1 MNKLL
6 LSGAVLL
13 ALSGTAYAA
22 DLSDVKLSFGLEKG
36 SAVYTLDG
44 TSGGISSLSAKNTFS
59 QTSLGSSIDLMT
71 TAGLS
76 YNFDAENVTASAG
89 AKVATKDSVLPF
101 DLWASAEA
109 NYTVAGVDDLTG
121 QPLLVAGKI
130 GADYDVTDAL
140 SVGVAASKT
149 WDTDGWTSGVVTKT
163 ARISYAVTP
172 SVVLGL
178 SADQIGAADPVAT
191 ASAKIRF

>member
-13 ALSGTAYAA
+13 TLSGAAYAA
-22 DLSDVKLSFGLEKG
+22 DLSDVNLSFGLEKG

-44 TSGGISSLSAKNTFS
+44 TSAGVSSLSAKNTFS
-59 QTSLGSSIDLMT
+59 QTNLGALADLTT

-76 YNFDAENVTASAG
+76 YNFDNEDVTASAG
-89 AKVATKDSVLPF
+89 AKVAAKDSVLPF

-109 NYTVAGVDDLTG
+109 NYTVSSVDDLAG
-121 QPLLVAGKI
+121 QPLLVVGKI
-130 GADYDVTDAL
+130 GADYDLTDAL

-149 WDTDGWTSGVVTKT
+149 WDVDGWASGDVTKT
-163 ARISYAVTP
+163 VRASYAVTP
-172 SVVLGL
+172 SVSLGL
-178 SADQIGAADPVAT
+178 SADQVGNADPVAT
-191 ASAKIRF
+191 ASAKVRF